1 MQLPGAGQGA
11 VIVLG
16 LGAAGLVIVWLLV
29 VRLLSDHGS
38 G

>member
-1 MQLPGAGQGA
+1 MQLPGAGRA
-11 VIVLG
+11 VVIVLG

-29 VRLLSDHGS
+29 VRLLGDHGS